1 MVKILWLPIIFF
13 ISLHQLAAGQE
24 LVKRNSL
31 AFKDGEQLSYRLKYG
46 IFSAAE
52 ANLKIEE
59 SGIKFDGKPTYHI
72 VVDGKTAGSFD
83 VFFKVRNRY
92 ESYIDRT
99 TTLPYYYTENR
110 REGKYRRTDKVM
122 FDHDNKKIT
131 AQTGTYSFKGMVFDL
146 PSAYYF
152 ARNLDLSKI
161 KTGDELT
168 LQYFS
173 EKKVETLGITYVGKE
188 NVKCSLGTFNCLK
201 FSPTIVPG
209 RIFKEDSKLYLWIT
223 NDGNRI
229 PVKAQVEILVG
240 TVTLEITSAKG
251 LKYPINQQ
259 VAKND

>member
-1 MVKILWLPIIFF
+1 MA
-13 ISLHQLAAGQE
+13 LHQLAAAQD
-24 LVKRNSL
+24 LAKRNTL

-72 VVDGKTAGSFD
+72 VIDGRTAGSFD

-110 REGKYRRTDKVM
+110 REGKYRRTDKVT
-122 FDHDNKKIT
+122 FDYEEKKIT
-131 AQTGTYSFKGMVFDL
+131 AQTGTFPFKGQVFDL

-161 KTGDELT
+161 KVGDDLA

-188 NVKCSLGTFNCLK
+188 NVDCALGTFNCLK

-209 RIFKEDSKLYLWIT
+209 RIFRKDSKLYLWIT
-223 NDGNRI
+223 NDNNRI
-229 PVKAQVEILVG
+229 PIKAQVEILVG
-240 TVTLEITSAKG
+240 TVTLEITGAKG
-251 LKYPINQQ
+251 LKYPMNQPLT
-259 VAKND
+259 KNDSIKK

>member
-1 MVKILWLPIIFF
+1 MMAKILWIPITFIILLP
-13 ISLHQLAAGQE
+13 QLMCAQE
-24 LVKRNSL
+24 LIKKSTL

-46 IFSAAE
+46 IFTAAE

-59 SGIKFDGKPTYHI
+59 SGIKFGEKPTYHI
-72 VVDGKTAGSFD
+72 VIDGRTAGSFD

-92 ESYIDRT
+92 ESFIDRS

-110 REGKYRRTDKVM
+110 REGKYRRSDKVV
-122 FDHDNKKIT
+122 FDYENKKIT
-131 AQTGTYSFKGMVFDL
+131 AQTGTFPFKGQIFDL

-161 KTGDELT
+161 KVGDELT

-173 EKKVETLGITYVGKE
+173 EKKVETLGITYLGKE
-188 NVKCSLGTFNCLK
+188 DVTCDLGTFNCLK
-201 FSPTIVPG
+201 FSPSIVPG
-209 RIFKEDSKLYLWIT
+209 RIFRKDSKLYLWIT

-240 TVTLEITSAKG
+240 TVTLEIINAKG
-251 LKYPINQQ
+251 LKYPLNQ
-259 VAKND
+259 

>member
-1 MVKILWLPIIFF
+1 MAIRIWVPVVFLVL
-13 ISLHQLAAGQE
+13 LQQLVAGQE
-24 LVKRNSL
+24 LVKRSNL
-31 AFKDGEQLSYRLKYG
+31 AYKDGEQLSYRLKYG
-46 IFSAAE
+46 IFTAAE
-52 ANLKIEE
+52 ANLRIEE

-72 VVDGKTAGSFD
+72 VVDGRTAGSFD

-92 ESYIDRT
+92 ESFIDRS

-110 REGKYRRTDKVM
+110 REGKYRRTDKVT
-122 FDHDNKKIT
+122 FDYDSKKIT
-131 AQTGTYSFKGMVFDL
+131 AQTGTYPFKGMVFDL

-152 ARNLDLSKI
+152 ARNLDLTKI
-161 KTGDELT
+161 KVGDELT

-188 NVKCSLGTFNCLK
+188 NINCALGTVNCLK
-201 FSPTIVPG
+201 FCPSIVPG
-209 RIFKEDSKLYLWIT
+209 RIFKQDSKLYLWIT

-240 TVTLEITSAKG
+240 TVTLEITKTKG
-251 LKYPINQQ
+251 LKYAPNQQ